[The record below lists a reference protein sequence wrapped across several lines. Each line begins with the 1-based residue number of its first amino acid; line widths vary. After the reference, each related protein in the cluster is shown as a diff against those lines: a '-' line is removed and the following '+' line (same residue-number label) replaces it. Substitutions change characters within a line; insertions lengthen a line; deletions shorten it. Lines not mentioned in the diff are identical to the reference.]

1 MSPAAIVAWV
11 VASGWRKIA
20 AGAAVLAAGWL
31 AWAIWDAGYQTAE
44 QACDAAAAK
53 AEVARLKTQLGAA
66 KNLAESAQATAR
78 RLQEQD
84 ATAQERHREL
94 QSEIEILRAAGRP
107 GGAAGKGG
115 KGGKSGPGLLDG
127 RCDLTDRGVR
137 FFSR

>member
-1 MSPAAIVAWV
+1 
-11 VASGWRKIA
+11 
-20 AGAAVLAAGWL
+20 
-31 AWAIWDAGYQTAE
+31 
-44 QACDAAAAK
+44 
-53 AEVARLKTQLGAA
+53 
-66 KNLAESAQATAR
+66 AESAQATAR

-107 GGAAGKGG
+107 GGAAR
-115 KGGKSGPGLLDG
+115 KSGGPGLLDG